1 MVPPHD
7 AGLESL
13 LAGAHP
19 DLLTGAH
26 LDPLTGASFDLL
38 RLATVQPPRQTAGD
52 LLVGATV
59 EFVFSAVVLS
69 VIGAIVMAIAP
80 EFTSEG
86 VAYVH
91 EHPGEAFV
99 YGVIAYVALIA
110 ATILL
115 AITIV
120 GLLVV
125 IPGLILVAVLGL
137 GATTVAIVSLGGWL
151 LSAFDG
157 RSVTASG
164 TALVAGA
171 VAWAVVDLVPVLGGL
186 VTFVLSAM
194 GFGYL
199 ALYLVNGR
207 SDRYYGSLGEASDE
221 TDDRSAYDRY
231 DPRRE
236 HGDRRDDVAREQ
248 GDVARDETDDDSD
261 RFRNLAAL
269 DAERDAEDASS
280 EDSNAQ
286 SPDDHDVDAQSPDDH
301 GVDDGDSRSDR

>member
-7 AGLESL
+7 VAGFGSVEP
-13 LAGAHP
+13 LAE
-19 DLLTGAH
+19 
-26 LDPLTGASFDLL
+26 LL

-59 EFVFSAVVLS
+59 EFVFSAVILS
-69 VIGAIVMAIAP
+69 VIGAVVMAIAP
-80 EFTSEG
+80 DFTSEG
-86 VAYVH
+86 VEYVH

-125 IPGLILVAVLGL
+125 IPGLILVAILGL
-137 GATTVAIVSLGGWL
+137 GATTVAIVSLGAWL
-151 LSAFDG
+151 QSTLDG
-157 RSVTASG
+157 RPVAVSG
-164 TALVAGA
+164 TALVVGA
-171 VAWAVVDLVPVLGGL
+171 VAWAAVDLVPVLGGL

-207 SDRYYGSLGEASDE
+207 SDRYYGSLNGASAE
-221 TDDRSAYDRY
+221 TDDHTAYDRY
-231 DPRRE
+231 DPQR
-236 HGDRRDDVAREQ
+236 DRDEKRVGGSDVGPRDDE
-248 GDVARDETDDDSD
+248 EPD
-261 RFRNLAAL
+261 RFRNVAAL
-269 DAERDAEDASS
+269 DAERR
-280 EDSNAQ
+280 
-286 SPDDHDVDAQSPDDH
+286 VDATRDDDDSLDSEHTEGDDDSPP
-301 GVDDGDSRSDR
+301 RR